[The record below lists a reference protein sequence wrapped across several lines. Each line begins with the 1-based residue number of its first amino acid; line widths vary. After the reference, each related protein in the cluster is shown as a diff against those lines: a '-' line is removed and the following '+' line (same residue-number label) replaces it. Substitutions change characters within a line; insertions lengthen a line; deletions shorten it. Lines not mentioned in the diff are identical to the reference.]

1 MPTSDTTGIE
11 LTTCIIGTPQTASA
25 MPGSTE
31 WIKAHLAR
39 MDDIV
44 APAVDEESVVKASQ
58 D

>member
-1 MPTSDTTGIE
+1 MT
-11 LTTCIIGTPQTASA
+11 GTPQTSSA

-39 MDDIV
+39 MDDIA
-44 APAVDEESVVKASQ
+44 APAVDEQPLAEALA